1 MESILQ
7 SSGFS
12 SSSSAVR
19 APARSLHSPLG
30 NLPLVSAFVAFA
42 VAQTI
47 KFLYSWT
54 RGGILSRA
62 MKFFSEIFFYSCRY
76 RERRFD
82 AKKLI
87 ASGGMPS
94 AHSAAVTALAVSVGL
109 QDGFGGSLFAVAA
122 VMASIVMHDAFG
134 VRLHAG
140 RQAEVLNQIVY
151 ELPEEHPLSESRPL
165 RELIG
170 HTPLQVVAGAVL
182 GIFTAFVSYA
192 ISKATMSNA

>member
-19 APARSLHSPLG
+19 APARSLDSPLG
-30 NLPLVSAFVAFA
+30 NLPLVLAFVAFA

-47 KFLYSWT
+47 KFLYSW
-54 RGGILSRA
+54 
-62 MKFFSEIFFYSCRY
+62 Y

-94 AHSAAVTALAVSVGL
+94 AHSAAVTALAVSIGL
-109 QDGFGGSLFAVAA
+109 QDGFDGSLFAVAA

-170 HTPLQVVAGAVL
+170 HTPLQVIAGAVL
-182 GIFTAFVSYA
+182 GIFTAFVAYA
-192 ISKATMSNA
+192 ISKATISNA